1 MELALQLVAIAAK
14 LWPTLADIIRG
25 SSHPD
30 ARRVADILP
39 DPGASATVAAELRKV
54 QP

>member
-1 MELALQLVAIAAK
+1 MELALQLIAIAAK
-14 LWPTLADIIRG
+14 LWPTIGDIIRG

-39 DPGASATVAAELRKV
+39 DPGASATVAAELRKGA
-54 QP
+54 P